1 MATKSENESLL
12 TILEGEENEE
22 RDFLSENIS
31 FDDDEDEKII
41 FILIIVFFWSQKRA
55 RSGRI
60 FPNFSKSSQFF
71 FGILSF
77 FRNRENF
84 E

>member
-1 MATKSENESLL
+1 MAIKSKNESSL

-41 FILIIVFFWSQKRA
+41 FILIIVFFGHKN
-55 RSGRI
+55 G
-60 FPNFSKSSQFF
+60 
-71 FGILSF
+71 
-77 FRNRENF
+77 
-84 E
+84 

>member
-1 MATKSENESLL
+1 MAAKSENENLL

-31 FDDDEDEKII
+31 FDDDEDD
-41 FILIIVFFWSQKRA
+41 ILIIVLFWSQKRA

-60 FPNFSKSSQFF
+60 FPNFSKFSQFF